1 METIYDFNDMTQ
13 HLTGPLL
20 DFYMLYLEI
29 EDRAQ
34 LRFGYDIFADAS
46 TGAAEF
52 EDITELPHPDKL
64 TSELIL
70 NDVYTPDVAIGRVEF
85 GRYAGSKVIIEQNAS
100 PLLVY
105 WKGG

>member
-20 DFYMLYLEI
+20 DFYLLYLEI
-29 EDRAQ
+29 DDPAQ
-34 LRFGYDIFADAS
+34 LRFDYGFFADGNTDADERDDIS
-46 TGAAEF
+46 T
-52 EDITELPHPDKL
+52 LPHPDKF

-85 GRYAGSKVIIEQNAS
+85 GKYAGRKVIIEQNAS